1 MKTKTLNNAK
11 LVIRVEGNKHT
22 KKIITRDVF
31 DNRTQSYWTDEH
43 IRERGIK
50 KFINIEDMIESLNWN
65 LNGDSSKFQ
74 FKWGQGTKDCTEGVA
89 YIFD

>member
-22 KKIITRDVF
+22 KEIITRDVF
-31 DNRTQSYWTDEH
+31 DNRTQSYWMDERIH
-43 IRERGIK
+43 ERGIE
-50 KFINIEDMIESLNWN
+50 KFLNMEDMKETLNWN

-74 FKWGQGTKDCTEGVA
+74 FKGGQSSKDSTEGLA
-89 YIFD
+89 YVFA